1 MHNLVSGS
9 MLARSSG
16 KNKKRI
22 LKILVA
28 DGSGYIQ
35 LWSGYISPV
44 VCPYTCIYT
53 LNRVS
58 KFTNSVEPICLAHG
72 VVFGARH
79 RWVSK
84 YPKTMSPTL
93 ITALVLRVWA
103 VCLTTPVFSIGG
115 VVPLAGCND
124 EQLRPIQVWARL
136 GNTIKFLV
144 KTYVVF
150 CAWVCS
156 GCAYWAFSNKRGG
169 LFSPLHLAVHL
180 DIYLSDWHIELIMAH
195 CYML

>member
-1 MHNLVSGS
+1 
-9 MLARSSG
+9 
-16 KNKKRI
+16 
-22 LKILVA
+22 
-28 DGSGYIQ
+28 
-35 LWSGYISPV
+35 
-44 VCPYTCIYT
+44 
-53 LNRVS
+53 
-58 KFTNSVEPICLAHG
+58 
-72 VVFGARH
+72 
-79 RWVSK
+79 
-84 YPKTMSPTL
+84 MSPTL

-103 VCLTTPVFSIGG
+103 VCLTTPVFSIGR

-180 DIYLSDWHIELIMAH
+180 DIYLSDWHIELIMAQLYVVKTVPFSQRSTVLIGVYFFLAYCSIVSGSCTLLNKLRWKPIVVKQSKQKQLMRTAGVRTSTLFH
-195 CYML
+195 LCIEVHLNA